1 MKNLILHPTKGL
13 SETQWQELRRTFSHR
28 GMTGGSDAGT
38 LLGFNKWK
46 SPISAFYQALGL
58 SLIPFKMNME
68 MLMGKLQED
77 NIAESWQYY
86 DESEDKFIDNV
97 TNNVR
102 PRRFKLVKAIIENP
116 KYPTLFANIDG
127 LITQH
132 PVKKKKKGILEIKKI
147 NGVTVDSYI
156 GGLPP
161 QYIAQCQHYML
172 VCELDYAELCMRVD
186 GRMLKV
192 ELIEK
197 DPYLQ
202 QAILEASIQF
212 QQRVFAAR
220 EALEKSGVDNLEDMY
235 GVVAKFEPE
244 ADASDD
250 FNAFMSEKHKLRQ
263 EEISMQGDET
273 HLDWA
278 RQYTRYNNLLKTVE
292 EHKQLYMN
300 RLKQA
305 MEREGASI
313 MNLDGGKITWRRN
326 FQCKLK

>member
-13 SETQWQELRRTFSHR
+13 SEAQWQDMRKSFSQR
-28 GMTGGSDAGT
+28 GMTGGSDCGV
-38 LLGFNKWK
+38 LLGFSKWK

-58 SLIPFKMNME
+58 SLLPFKMNIDI
-68 MLMGKLQED
+68 LAGKSQER
-77 NIAESWQYY
+77 NIGEVWQYY
-86 DESEDKFIDNV
+86 DEDDDKFIENYV
-97 TNNVR
+97 NGTKVR
-102 PRRFKLVKAIIENP
+102 RYKEIKAIIENP

-132 PVKKKKKGILEIKKI
+132 PVKKKKKGVLEIKKI
-147 NGVTVDSYI
+147 NGVTIDSYI

-161 QYIAQCQHYML
+161 QYLAQCQQYML

-186 GRMLKV
+186 GRLLKV

-220 EALEKSGVDNLEDMY
+220 EAIKKSGVDNVEDMY
-235 GVVAKFEPE
+235 GIAAEFEPE

-250 FNAFMSEKHKLRQ
+250 FNAFMSEKHKLRL
-263 EEISMQGDET
+263 EETAMQGDDI
-273 HLDWA
+273 HLEWA
-278 RQYTRYNNLLKTVE
+278 KQYTRYNSLLKTIE

-305 MEREGASI
+305 MEKEGASI
-313 MNLDGGKITWRRN
+313 MHLPEGKITWRKS
-326 FQCKLK
+326 FMCKIK